1 MKKDNKTNQP
11 FKIVLFIIFVLC
23 IWAISTIQLHLFPSI
38 NVKWSQELCDNVNN
52 VYINLSYSFMAGFI
66 FYLLTVSFPHIMEKK
81 RIKPVLQQKV
91 HNIKNEFRRVLIEF
105 SRDTRFGD
113 SFFEENARKVL
124 MSKIW
129 TNNVPMYK
137 ALYNIDI
144 SYVAFI
150 GEVGRNI
157 KIQITNLIQ
166 SYQLYLSTE
175 QICLLEELYSMQI
188 FSTAIQFGKMPI
200 SLEDENGKKSLVDF
214 FIEALNKMDDVE
226 RSFN

>member
-91 HNIKNEFRRVLIEF
+91 NDIKNEFRNVLLEF
-105 SRDTRFGD
+105 SRNTQIGD
-113 SFFEENARKVL
+113 YFIEENARKAL
-124 MSKIW
+124 MSKLW
-129 TNNVPMYK
+129 TNNLPMYK
-137 ALYNIDI
+137 KLYNIDI
-144 SYVAFI
+144 SYIAFI
-150 GEVGRNI
+150 GEVGKNI
-157 KIQITNLIQ
+157 QKKIINLIQ
-166 SYQLYLSTE
+166 SYQGYLSTE
-175 QICLLEELYSMQI
+175 QICLLEELSSMQI
-188 FSTAIQFGKMPI
+188 FSTANQFSKMPI
-200 SLEDENGKKSLVDF
+200 SLEDENGKKWLVDS
-214 FIEALNKMDDVE
+214 FITALNKMDDVE
-226 RSFN
+226 KSFI